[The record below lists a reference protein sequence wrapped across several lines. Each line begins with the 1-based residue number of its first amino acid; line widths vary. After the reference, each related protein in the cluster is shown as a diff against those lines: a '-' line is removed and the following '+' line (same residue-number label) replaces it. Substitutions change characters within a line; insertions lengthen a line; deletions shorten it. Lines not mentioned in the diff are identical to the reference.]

1 MNLENIRYHIAVTL
15 MVLGCSGLPAG
26 VIVFGITKAIHIDE
40 EHLNT
45 AYLASYIILVLLG
58 LRLYTPRMRGIL

>member
-26 VIVFGITKAIHIDE
+26 VIVFCITKVIHIDK

-45 AYLASYIILVLLG
+45 AHLASYVILVLLG
-58 LRLYTPRMRGIL
+58 LRLYIPRMRGII

>member
-15 MVLGCSGLPAG
+15 LVLGCSGLPTG
-26 VIVFGITKAIHIDE
+26 FIVFCITEVIHIDE

-45 AYLASYIILVLLG
+45 AYLVTYVILVFFG
-58 LRLYTPRMRGIL
+58 LRFYIPRLRGFT